1 MTQLELAEIFNVT
14 IDQLMQVKADA
25 KEKTDE
31 KNASELINIILKDI
45 SLAMDVAA
53 VVLLAVKEI
62 GTDEAVSML
71 GIGLACLA
79 IARLQQR

>member
-1 MTQLELAEIFNVT
+1 MNQLELAEIFNVT
-14 IDQLMQVKADA
+14 IDQLMQVKADT

-45 SLAMDVAA
+45 SLAMGVAA
-53 VVLLAVKEI
+53 VVLSAVKEI
-62 GTDEAVSML
+62 GTDEAVSMM

>member
-45 SLAMDVAA
+45 SLAMGVAA
-53 VVLLAVKEI
+53 VVLSAVKEI
-62 GTDEAVSML
+62 GTNEDVSML
-71 GIGLACLA
+71 GIGLACLV
-79 IARLQQR
+79 IAQLQQR

>member
-14 IDQLMQVKADA
+14 IDQLMQVKADT

-45 SLAMDVAA
+45 SLAMGVAA
-53 VVLLAVKEI
+53 VVLSAVKEI
-62 GTDEAVSML
+62 GTDEAVSMM

-79 IARLQQR
+79 IARIQQR

>member
-45 SLAMDVAA
+45 SLAMGVAA
-53 VVLLAVKEI
+53 VVLSAVKEI
-62 GTDEAVSML
+62 GTDEAVSMM

>member
-14 IDQLMQVKADA
+14 IDQLMQVKADT

-31 KNASELINIILKDI
+31 KNASELINIILKGVA
-45 SLAMDVAA
+45 LAMGVAA
-53 VVLLAVKEI
+53 VVLSAVKEI
-62 GTDEAVSML
+62 GTNESVSML

-79 IARLQQR
+79 VAQLQLR

>member
-25 KEKTDE
+25 KEKTDK
-31 KNASELINIILKDI
+31 KNASELINIILKGV
-45 SLAMDVAA
+45 SLAMGVAA
-53 VVLLAVKEI
+53 VVLSAVKEI
-62 GTDEAVSML
+62 GANEDVSMM

>member
-45 SLAMDVAA
+45 SLAMGVAA
-53 VVLLAVKEI
+53 VVLSAVKEI

-71 GIGLACLA
+71 GIGLACLV
-79 IARLQQR
+79 IAQLQQR